1 MALVIP
7 ADSKVLKAENHG
19 KSEYT
24 LTGRMHVELP
34 SGEVRQYFL
43 KVCRFSITPT
53 PLGDGRLINTLDA
66 NNLLLPQL
74 AGKETGRELCLGEYT
89 ALSLIEGLIPG
100 MVPKPVAWGKYE
112 FTEPDTFFLIED
124 FHHLDDSVPSPQ
136 RVGRRMAQLHSLISP
151 NNRFGFNVP
160 THQAIAQHPDGWEN
174 SWTVYFSRLLKM
186 SIKSDADT
194 NGTWKVLSTAADH
207 LLEAVVPKLL
217 DPLQRGP
224 NPIKPR
230 LLHGDIWAGN
240 ISTDKKT
247 GEIIFV
253 DTGCFYGHNELDLGA
268 FRRPRAENLGQP
280 YMDEYKRVF
289 PPSEPQDAFDDRN
302 RLYSLKFDLNLA
314 ACEKKE
320 RFRHV

>member
-1 MALVIP
+1 
-7 ADSKVLKAENHG
+7 
-19 KSEYT
+19 
-24 LTGRMHVELP
+24 MHVKLP
-34 SGEVRQYFL
+34 SGEVRRYFL
-43 KVCRFSITPT
+43 KVCQVSITRT
-53 PLGDGRLINTLDA
+53 LLGDDRLINTLDA
-66 NNLLLPQL
+66 NNLRLPQL
-74 AGKETGRELCLGEYT
+74 AGEETGGELCLGEYT
-89 ALSLIEGLIPG
+89 ALSLINGLIPG

-112 FTEPDTFFLIED
+112 STESDTFFLIED

-136 RVGRRMAQLHSLISP
+136 RVAQRMAQLHSLISP
-151 NNRFGFNVP
+151 NNKFGFNVP
-160 THQAIAQHPDGWEN
+160 THQAIAPHPDGWES
-174 SWTVYFSRLLKM
+174 SWTAYFSRLLKM
-186 SIKSDADT
+186 SVKSDADT
-194 NGTWKVLSTAADH
+194 NGTWKDLSTAADH

-230 LLHGDIWAGN
+230 LVHGDIWAGN
-240 ISTDKKT
+240 VSTDKKT